1 MANLVIGIG
10 DCQVSADPADI
21 LITHALGS
29 CIAVM
34 IHDPVAKVAGLL
46 HFMLPESSI
55 DLEKAVKRPFAYAD
69 TGIPLLFQNAYQL
82 GAVKSRIRVMAAGG
96 AQMLDPNGTFNI
108 GKRNH
113 LAMRKIFWKAGVLV
127 QKEEVGG
134 MASRTVRID
143 VAAGRVQMRTAAGP
157 EQEFLLN
164 PTSTPSPTPR
174 AIQSASAPQVIIC
187 TSDKGLDH
195 GLQHTYR
202 R

>member
-55 DLEKAVKRPFAYAD
+55 DLEKVLTRPFAYAD
-69 TGIPLLFQNAYQL
+69 TGIPLLFKNAYQL

-134 MASRTVRID
+134 VASRTVRID
-143 VAAGRVQMRTAAGP
+143 VAAGRVLMRTAAGP
-157 EQEFLLN
+157 EQEFLLSAAGA
-164 PTSTPSPTPR
+164 PAPSSR
-174 AIQSASAPQVIIC
+174 AIQPASAPHPSIC
-187 TSDKGLDH
+187 ASDI
-195 GLQHTYR
+195 R
-202 R
+202 